1 MKHDNDYYIR
11 EVSPNSEGF
20 TPMTHAGR
28 KSMRLISI
36 PVLVIMIMGSTV
48 YSYDHKYAAEF
59 LSIGVGA
66 RALAMGGAFTSIA
79 DDATA
84 AYWNPAGLRAIHSR
98 QIGAMHAA
106 QFANEIKY
114 DFLSFVLPEETE
126 SFGISLIRMGIDDIP
141 YTEDAFQD
149 WGLDNIPPGEDG
161 DTEDDDYD
169 PINNPD
175 GTEGN
180 GQWDPY
186 DPDIDDGLPGE
197 GIDESKIEYKSDV
210 EMALTLS
217 YAKDAAPNLYVG
229 INAKILRQGIGEKN
243 LLGLQSDDSM
253 FGFGFDLGAMYYVKP
268 WWVVGASLHDA
279 FGTLLVWNN
288 GTKNTRA
295 PMLKLGN
302 SVRLS
307 AMNEQ
312 LDLLAAVDFDI
323 RFEGRET
330 ASQFSAGAMSADIRA
345 GTELLYRKA
354 IALRIGVEPSS
365 RDEEP
370 YGRAWN
376 MTLGAGL
383 HIHRVQLDYA
393 LSQHPVFDESHRVSL
408 GFVM

>member
-1 MKHDNDYYIR
+1 MRIIR
-11 EVSPNSEGF
+11 
-20 TPMTHAGR
+20 
-28 KSMRLISI
+28 I
-36 PVLVIMIMGSTV
+36 PVLIFLVLVIAGNV

-84 AYWNPAGLRAIHSR
+84 AYWNPAGLRLIESK

-106 QFANEIKY
+106 QFSNEIKY
-114 DFLSFVLPEETE
+114 DFLSFVLPDDTE

-141 YTEDAFQD
+141 YTENAFQD
-149 WGLDNIPPGEDG
+149 WGLDNIPPGEEG

-169 PINNPD
+169 PVDNPN

-180 GQWDPY
+180 GRWDPY
-186 DPDIDDGLPGE
+186 DPDVNGDLPGE

-217 YAKDAAPNLYVG
+217 YAKNAAPNLYIG

-253 FGFGFDLGAMYYVKP
+253 FGFGFDLGAIYYAKP
-268 WWVVGASLHDA
+268 WWVVGASLQDA

-302 SVRLS
+302 SVRFS
-307 AMNEQ
+307 TMNEQ
-312 LDLLAAVDFDI
+312 LDILAAVDFDI

-330 ASQFSAGAMSADIRA
+330 ASQFSAGDISSDIRA
-345 GTELLYRKA
+345 GVEFAYRDA

-370 YGRAWN
+370 YGRAWS

-383 HIHRVQLDYA
+383 RIHRICLDYA

-408 GFVM
+408 GFAL